1 MAARRPLLAHDAQH
15 LVMGTVE
22 PGPRAER
29 LLDSK
34 VKPFLWRE
42 ASLHDP
48 EVDPVE
54 RGGVAQGR
62 ERIERDAG
70 TAPVHRD
77 KQHTARMGMD
87 DMGALEKRD
96 AALVAGQGKVGR
108 DQGDAHTVVPK
119 LLEHRESLGF
129 SARSANLV
137 IGSEAPRQRGC
148 NAFARLRVYVDEEQH
163 RKRTWLAA

>member
-1 MAARRPLLAHDAQH
+1 RRQSRYVDAMCGDQLASALGVRRIEPKGNSVPRQRLAQLMAARRPLLAHDAQH

-70 TAPVHRD
+70 
-77 KQHTARMGMD
+77 
-87 DMGALEKRD
+87 
-96 AALVAGQGKVGR
+96 
-108 DQGDAHTVVPK
+108 
-119 LLEHRESLGF
+119 
-129 SARSANLV
+129 
-137 IGSEAPRQRGC
+137 
-148 NAFARLRVYVDEEQH
+148 
-163 RKRTWLAA
+163 